1 MSSEIDDPFN
11 EASPSASYLQE
22 TDTYDDLLGVRV
34 PIEDFDSSMP
44 NFQEEHAQQS
54 HTPPIANMVNQQ
66 VESSDTTAKRQDLG
80 SPMMELCKI
89 DLNPAEMSAN
99 PVNNL
104 ESAAIITGAQSSRP
118 KQKKPLKIKKEPQNT
133 PFTSGI
139 AMNTI
144 DDPMEISDTEEPDSV
159 FKHGTKMS
167 DGVIILSDGEDQ
179 EEIIVFDDGSTSVAI
194 KKENPDVEFLGATRG
209 LVDISDSEGDEPT
222 TAAALKLG
230 TSFLGKPNPRAKHT
244 PADIERMHQMQRLYA
259 EKALARNICSEPG
272 KAIVNP
278 KVLSGLGLDF
288 RNQSSNDEFA
298 WMKQVVRLD
307 DAPATDFGELKKM
320 YKAKRKARQNTLED
334 DVEFKKAQNE
344 ENQRLK
350 RLAQET
356 ADTDSDDEAEESDD
370 GLFVPQ
376 GPAFGSKR
384 PFSSIVDIIDDD
396 DDDEEVVPFETSI
409 SKKSKP
415 VKADLST
422 KKSRAKAL
430 QKELRCN
437 MLAGIEALL
446 LRDQKRIEQKA
457 AKAAENE
464 TGRDRSKKA
473 SRKQK
478 ASDLSAKRTKT
489 GRMNNIGSLLTSNIY
504 EDSNANLDRQAL
516 PVVTEKKRKE
526 FMSSLIANIPVE
538 DQKQAKSDRI
548 DILKA
553 ATILASRKVR
563 PDGQGNW
570 SLKGMK
576 SSLYHYQVTGAAYM
590 KLRETGEQHPYGGI
604 LADEMGLGKTVQM
617 LATMIANRQTDLEEP
632 KCTLIVC
639 SPALMGQCEFWPGIF
654 ALGV

>member
-1 MSSEIDDPFN
+1 MSSGNVDPFDN
-11 EASPSASYLQE
+11 LSPSPSYTQDL
-22 TDTYDDLLGVRV
+22 DTYHDLLGVQV
-34 PIEDFDSSMP
+34 PIEDSDLSKP
-44 NFQEEHAQQS
+44 DFQEEHAQQS

-66 VESSDTTAKRQDLG
+66 VENSDTTAGRQGLG
-80 SPMMELCKI
+80 PPMMELCNL

-104 ESAAIITGAQSSRP
+104 ESAAITTGAPSSHP
-118 KQKKPLKIKKEPQNT
+118 KQKKPLKIKKESQDT

-144 DDPMEISDTEEPDSV
+144 DDPMEISDTEEADSV

-179 EEIIVFDDGSTSVAI
+179 EIIVFDDGSTSVAI

-259 EKALARNICSEPG
+259 EKALARNIGSEPG
-272 KAIVNP
+272 KALANP

-298 WMKQVVRLD
+298 WMKEVVSLD
-307 DAPATDFGELKKM
+307 DAPATTFGELKKV

-376 GPAFGSKR
+376 GPSFGSKR
-384 PFSSIVDIIDDD
+384 PFSSMVDIIDDD
-396 DDDEEVVPFETSI
+396 DDDEEVVPLGTSV
-409 SKKSKP
+409 SKKPKP
-415 VKADLST
+415 VQADLST

-430 QKELRCN
+430 QKELKCN

-457 AKAAENE
+457 GKAADND

-478 ASDLSAKRTKT
+478 TSDLSAKRTKT

-504 EDSNANLDRQAL
+504 EDSNANLDRQTL

-538 DQKQAKSDRI
+538 DQKQAKSDKI

-553 ATILASRKVR
+553 ATLLASRKVR
-563 PDGQGNW
+563 PDGQGHWN
-570 SLKGMK
+570 LKGMK

-590 KLRETGEQHPYGGI
+590 KMRETGEQHPYGGI

-617 LATMIANRQTDLEEP
+617 LATMIANRQTDPEEP

-639 SPALMGQCEFWPGIF
+639 SPALMGQCEFWLGIN
-654 ALGV
+654 AVEV